1 MLERLY
7 CPDFS
12 PVFGD
17 KFRNP
22 FDFPMVD
29 CLVWPIFEDLT
40 LPPSVRNL
48 FNVIRDGNPLFYNR
62 KISLGE
68 FALELQCS
76 GIEVVL
82 LQGMELNRAYGI
94 PNEWVLKVA
103 RLNKQ
108 IFRAILSVN
117 PLNNNSVKEL
127 NSQVESNHD
136 SVAGIAVYPSYL
148 GLNLAE
154 DTPKIEQLVNI
165 CVSHNLPL
173 KIDAGNMHLPD
184 NDRRLTDPR
193 IIDRF
198 LYSYPKLKVI
208 ISNGDIGSDL
218 LQYFN
223 LLKYHPNLAV
233 EVDPRSIGGISPRRF
248 FSILFSQPGLVQ
260 NSFSRILIGSA
271 TPTLEISQVVKGFWE
286 ATEELTLAWRDLLR
300 ILGFRNAHRWY
311 ELKNVPLKSEI
322 FGKNLQV
329 PKPHRI
335 TQIFGPA
342 SEIDVKG
349 SGVST
354 IELHFDL
361 LLESFS
367 ITQLLWIQPA
377 LEEIVS
383 NVRRNFPRFCNGEV
397 QIRTKHT
404 TTALIINEN
413 EAGNFLQLHYEFV
426 EKTRESPDMK
436 LHTVMAAENRPDFNF
451 PDHIV
456 ATTYGQKDIIVPY
469 RNGELMLGSR
479 ENIYLLTTF
488 GPRSVHLLVT
498 FKLHPET

>member
-12 PVFGD
+12 PVFGE
-17 KFRNP
+17 KFRDP

-29 CLVWPIFEDLT
+29 CLVWPIFENLS
-40 LPPSVRNL
+40 LPQSVHNLLSLVRN
-48 FNVIRDGNPLFYNR
+48 GNPLFYNR

-76 GIEVVL
+76 GIETVL
-82 LQGMELNRAYGI
+82 LQGMELGRTYGI
-94 PNEWVLKVA
+94 PNDWVLEVA
-103 RLNKQ
+103 KLNEQ
-108 IFRAILSVN
+108 VFSSILSVN
-117 PLNNNSVKEL
+117 PVDTNSVKEL
-127 NSQVESNHD
+127 NSCIKTNPD
-136 SVAGIAVYPSYL
+136 SIAGIVIYPSYL
-148 GLNLAE
+148 GLNLVE
-154 DTPKIEQLVNI
+154 DAPKIERLVDI
-165 CVSHNLPL
+165 CVSHNFPL

-193 IIDRF
+193 LIDRF
-198 LYSYPKLKVI
+198 LHSYPKLKVI

-233 EVDPRSIGGISPRRF
+233 EVDARSIGGVSPTKF
-248 FSILFSQPGLVQ
+248 FSTLFSQPGLVQ

-271 TPTLEISQVVKGFWE
+271 TPTMEISQMVRGLWE
-286 ATEELTLAWRDLLR
+286 STEELVLAWKSLLR

-311 ELKNVPLKSEI
+311 ELKNITTKSEI
-322 FGKNLQV
+322 FGKNLQL
-329 PKPHRI
+329 PKPYHI
-335 TQIFGPA
+335 TQISGPTK
-342 SEIDVKG
+342 ETDIKG
-349 SGVST
+349 SSGGF

-383 NVRRNFPRFCNGEV
+383 NVRRNFPNFRNGEV

-404 TTALIINEN
+404 TTSLIINEN

-426 EKTRESPDMK
+426 EKTRESPDTK

-469 RNGELMLGSR
+469 HNGELMLGSR

-498 FKLHPET
+498 FKLYPET